1 MDTKLLT
8 YRELADIWGCKLE
21 SARKTVRRK
30 GWQRVDGNDGTV
42 RVMVPFE
49 ALPSPSDSP
58 TVVPPDSPEV
68 SPPVEAGPTA
78 ADVARLEER
87 IEGLKALGLA
97 EKRRAD
103 AAEADRDAWRALA
116 QRPLWRRLVG

>member
-8 YRELADIWGCKLE
+8 YRELADLWGCKLD

-30 GWQRVDGNDGTV
+30 GWQRTDGNDGTV
-42 RVMVPFE
+42 RVHVPLDV
-49 ALPSPSDSP
+49 LPSPTDS
-58 TVVPPDSPEV
+58 PPDSPEV
-68 SPPVEAGPTA
+68 SPPVEVGPTA

-87 IEGLKALGLA
+87 IEGLRALGLA

>member
-1 MDTKLLT
+1 MDTKSMT
-8 YRELADIWGCKLE
+8 YRELAELWGCKLE

-30 GWQRVDGNDGTV
+30 GWHRVDGNDGQV
-42 RVMVPFE
+42 RVIVPIE

-58 TVVPPDSPEV
+58 SPSPSDSPT
-68 SPPVEAGPTA
+68 VEPGPTA
-78 ADVARLEER
+78 ADVARLEGL
-87 IEGLKALGLA
+87 IEGIKALAAA
-97 EKRRAD
+97 ECRRAD